1 MNASN
6 TPEFELQSTLN
17 RLTTQYQYDVNAA
30 VAKYTAERTN
40 LKQNNTTTTILKQN
54 NSIVP
59 KEKEEASGFN
69 EAYEWSDRNFVV
81 DDDDEVGLNEK
92 YPKKRGPKYSEDEDD
107 DDDIVSDVSE
117 SLSSSSSSQ
126 ESESDQWT
134 LVRNKSLYELKRNPW
149 FQRYFMDPFNT
160 IRDNLGLQG
169 NNTVATTVWD
179 SIADHPSSWTF
190 SEVEKFYGICAL
202 CGYKKPLYHKGVDSS
217 KKKKEYY
224 FSSCCGPLAEAWKEF
239 HVIRTKKDSK
249 LGDLNKARDAVV
261 TAQAL
266 KRKRTIKKRR

>member
-1 MNASN
+1 MDISN
-6 TPEFELQSTLN
+6 DPWFKLQNTVN
-17 RLTTQYQYDVNAA
+17 RLATQFHYGVNGA
-30 VAKYTAERTN
+30 VVEYIAEMG
-40 LKQNNTTTTILKQN
+40 NT
-54 NSIVP
+54 SIIP
-59 KEKEEASGFN
+59 KEKEEADGFN
-69 EAYEWSDRNFVV
+69 EAFEWSDRNFVV
-81 DDDDEVGLNEK
+81 DDDDEAGLNEK
-92 YPKKRGPKYSEDEDD
+92 YPKKRGLQTKYSEDEDD
-107 DDDIVSDVSE
+107 DDDIMSDVSE
-117 SLSSSSSSQ
+117 SLSSSSSS
-126 ESESDQWT
+126 SEGDQWT
-134 LVRNKSLYELKRNPW
+134 LLKNKSFSELKRNPW

-179 SIADHPSSWTF
+179 SIADHPSYWTF
-190 SEVEKFYGICAL
+190 SEVDKFHGICAL

-249 LGDLNKARDAVV
+249 LSDLNKARDAVV
-261 TAQAL
+261 TAQSL